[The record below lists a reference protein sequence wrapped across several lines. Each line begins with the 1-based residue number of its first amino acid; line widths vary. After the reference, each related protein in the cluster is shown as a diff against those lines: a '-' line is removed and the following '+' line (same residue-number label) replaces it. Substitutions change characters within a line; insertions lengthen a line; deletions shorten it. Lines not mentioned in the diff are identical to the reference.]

1 MKRIGVLTSGGDS
14 PGMNACIRA
23 IVKAAK
29 ANDMVAVGI
38 YEGYKGLMEGKMEVL
53 TTNYVDDIIESSG
66 TILKSARSN
75 LFKTEEGLKLA
86 VEQANK
92 SGIEGLIVIGGD
104 GSFRGACDLSQYGLP
119 VIGIPGTIDNDI
131 AGTEYSIGAD
141 TAVNIVTDTISKIHD
156 TARSLIVDMPRVFLV
171 EVMGRGCG
179 YIAITSA
186 IAGGA
191 DYCLVPEVP
200 YDIQRMCSHLQTRFD
215 EGKLYSVVV
224 VAEGVMSV
232 NDLKKQ
238 VDAILNIDARTCVL
252 GHLQRGGAPT
262 AFDRLIA
269 SQMAVKAVELLLE
282 GKTNRMVG
290 VIASQAVDSEISTGI
305 NDKNKISEKIV
316 RLNNILIS

>member
-29 ANDMVAVGI
+29 VNNIETIGI
-38 YEGYKGLMEGKMEVL
+38 YEGYKGLMEGKMQVL
-53 TTNYVDDIIESSG
+53 TANYVDDIIELSG
-66 TILKSARSN
+66 TILKSARSK
-75 LFKTEEGLKLA
+75 LFKTEEGLRMAK
-86 VEQANK
+86 EQAEKN
-92 SGIEGLIVIGGD
+92 GIEGLIVIGGD
-104 GSFRGACDLSQYGLP
+104 GSFRGACDVSKYGLP

-156 TARSLIVDMPRVFLV
+156 TARSLIVDTPRVFLV

-200 YDIQRMCSHLQTRFD
+200 YDINKMCSHLQTKF
-215 EGKLYSVVV
+215 ENGKVYSVVI
-224 VAEGVMSV
+224 VAEGATSV
-232 NDLKKQ
+232 NELKKQ
-238 VDAILNIDARTCVL
+238 VDSILNIDSRTCVL

-269 SQMAVKAVELLLE
+269 SQMAVRAVELLIE

-290 VIASQAVDSEISTGI
+290 VVAGKAVDCDIFKGI
-305 NDKNKISEKIV
+305 NDKNKITEEIV
-316 RLNNILIS
+316 KLNNILIS